1 MSHVL
6 RASFLAAVAAT
17 AGFGVAR
24 SSPDGPANLQIAGVV
39 RDEQGRPIPAARIE
53 VEGYPNTLKSPPPWT
68 TDVHGLFQTDDVPRG
83 SVKLLVTIGWGSAA
97 RTKVVQTRA
106 GARDLAVV
114 LDPGPQLF
122 LRIVDFVPG
131 QQLPW
136 ARVTWEEPAVEGERR
151 YVEERRAPIRD
162 DGWIRFVALP
172 ADREFAFWAQ
182 VERHRHVRARGLK
195 PGETEHRIERSEVKD
210 IAGKV
215 RGPESL
221 LEFRVDNAVGPLREH
236 LRVDV
241 FAPPP
246 WGGLG
251 GRDVASVRVES
262 DGSFRVRGLPPG
274 TYRLSMDLFDG
285 ILGGV
290 SKQVEA
296 GTTDVVIDLDREP
309 AREPP
314 VADPKSPKTWV
325 HESRTS
331 PVYWWIWAQV
341 RDYLGEEEWKSIDC
355 LLDACACAGRARDG
369 GHVAEVGLGLCR
381 PIPVRGSVA
390 TRPEA

>member
-1 MSHVL
+1 MSRVARTSL
-6 RASFLAAVAAT
+6 IAAIAVAACV
-17 AGFGVAR
+17 GVAR
-24 SSPDGPANLQIAGVV
+24 AGPDGPTSLQITGVV
-39 RDEQGRPIPAARIE
+39 RDEQGRPIPAVNIQEEKARRAGE
-53 VEGYPNTLKSPPPWT
+53 S
-68 TDVHGLFQTDDVPRG
+68 PRG
-83 SVKLLVTIGWGSAA
+83 WRADADGRFQLDGLSPGPVKLLVTIGEGSSA

-106 GARDLAVV
+106 GARNLVVV
-114 LDPGPQLF
+114 LEPGPSLF
-122 LRIVDFVPG
+122 LRIVDYVPG

-136 ARVTWEEPAVEGERR
+136 ARVTWEEPAVKSERR
-151 YVEERRAPIRD
+151 YVQELRAPIRD

-210 IAGKV
+210 IAGRV

-221 LEFRVDNAVGPLREH
+221 LESRVDNARGPLREH

-251 GRDVASVRVES
+251 CRDVASVRVES

-296 GTTDVVIDLDREP
+296 GATDVVIDLD
-309 AREPP
+309 
-314 VADPKSPKTWV
+314 
-325 HESRTS
+325 
-331 PVYWWIWAQV
+331 
-341 RDYLGEEEWKSIDC
+341 
-355 LLDACACAGRARDG
+355 
-369 GHVAEVGLGLCR
+369 
-381 PIPVRGSVA
+381 
-390 TRPEA
+390 